1 MISALTA
8 RLRAGP
14 WPFILVIALA
24 AVTRLAALT
33 LIDYRYDEAAGVH
46 FAFSIA
52 DGRWL
57 ALAPNS
63 GSIATHPPLALY
75 VMALPALLA
84 RDVFWVA
91 GFRAAL
97 DVVAVGA
104 LAWIATRTLGR
115 VAGFVGSL
123 AYAVGPWAIYFARK
137 TWVSPIGL
145 FGMLALAGAFL
156 LVGQHRARGWP
167 IATLGVALAISS
179 HLSGLYLLPGLAL
192 VLLLGWRRLSPA
204 VFLAGLIPLALVGAA
219 YAAADAPTGF
229 QNIQSLL
236 RAQGGGGAG
245 TAALDFA
252 LWQTSGAKL
261 AEASGLPALFIGEGT
276 IPDLVNVVPQALLIL
291 GMVLAVGHWLKD
303 RNSEP
308 ARAAM
313 VALGFWMGVVIP
325 QLRANPAPQPHY
337 VQLAI
342 PAAFALVGYG
352 AAWIWSKS
360 GPFQSSWPRAF
371 MALAMIGV
379 IAFELAYWVGFNVA
393 AAGPGPFPGY
403 RPAQVEMTT
412 VEAARKL
419 DDVSCSGA
427 RGGIVI
433 LGSKADPD
441 VDEAAA
447 IYSTLLA
454 EMRPRLINSREA
466 VLGPGSCGNW
476 LVLPGDAPAMAAFG
490 NGQTGVVRPPRLA
503 GADKPS
509 LGEWSSGIGLTDAG
523 IHLGERAGVTATLRV
538 TAGEGGETRW
548 FARLV
553 KDGAQ
558 IASQDISGPA
568 RSMWRSGDT
577 IGLWFDFGSL
587 SLPSGTPLDLRI
599 GSYRYPDLSGIGV
612 KLPNGNWVDAVTIRL
627 SAP

>member
-1 MISALTA
+1 MFSALTS
-8 RLRAGP
+8 RPRAGP

-24 AVTRLAALT
+24 AITRLAALT

-46 FAFSIA
+46 FAFAIA
-52 DGRWL
+52 DGQWL
-57 ALAPNS
+57 ALAPHS
-63 GSIATHPPLALY
+63 GSIAAHPPLALY

-104 LAWIATRTLGR
+104 LAWIGTRTLGR

-145 FGMLALAGAFL
+145 FGILALAGAFL

-179 HLSGLYLLPGLAL
+179 HLSGLYLLAGLGL

-204 VFLAGLIPLALVGAA
+204 VFLAGLIPLALVGVA
-219 YAAADAPTGF
+219 YAIADTPTGF

-236 RAQGGGGAG
+236 RAQGGGVAG

-252 LWQTSGAKL
+252 FWQTSGAKL
-261 AEASGLPALFIGEGT
+261 AETSGLPALFVREGT
-276 IPDLVNVVPQALLIL
+276 IPDLVNFVSQALLIL
-291 GMVLAVGHWLKD
+291 GMVLAVGHWLRD
-303 RNSEP
+303 RKSEP
-308 ARAAM
+308 ARAAL
-313 VALGFWMGVVIP
+313 VAVGFWMGVVIP

-360 GPFQSSWPRAF
+360 DLLRSGWPRAF
-371 MALAMIGV
+371 MALAMVGV
-379 IAFELAYWVGFNVA
+379 MVFELAYWVGFNAA

-419 DDVSCSGA
+419 DDIHCSGG
-427 RGGIVI
+427 GGIVI
-433 LGSKADPD
+433 LGPKADPD
-441 VDEAAA
+441 VNEAAA

-454 EMRPRLINSREA
+454 AKRPRLLNSREA
-466 VLGPGSCGNW
+466 ILVPAGCANW

-490 NGQTGVVRPPRLA
+490 VKQTGVLRPPRLA
-503 GADKPS
+503 GADKPK
-509 LGEWSSGIGLTDAG
+509 LGEWSTGIALTDAG
-523 IHLGERAGVTATLRV
+523 IHLGESAWVTATLKV

-553 KDGAQ
+553 RDGVQ
-558 IASQDISGPA
+558 IASSDISGPA
-568 RSMWRSGDT
+568 RSIWRPGDT

-587 SLPSGTPLDLRI
+587 TLPSGTPIDVRI
-599 GSYRYPDLSGIGV
+599 GSFRFPELSGSGV
-612 KLPNGNWVDAVTIRL
+612 MLPDETWVDAVTIRL
-627 SAP
+627 AAP